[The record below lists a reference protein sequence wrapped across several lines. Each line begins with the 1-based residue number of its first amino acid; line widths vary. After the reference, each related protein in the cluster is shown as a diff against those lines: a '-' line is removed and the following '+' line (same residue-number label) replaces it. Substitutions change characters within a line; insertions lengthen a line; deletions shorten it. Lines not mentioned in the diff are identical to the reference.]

1 MPDYQII
8 PIERTHIDTS
18 GLILP
23 VQLEEISNHQWH
35 AWIES
40 SPDCASSGF
49 SKEEALSNL
58 KLLIKAYIDLFIFCN
73 KC

>member
-8 PIERTHIDTS
+8 PIERTYIDTF
-18 GLILP
+18 GLVLP
-23 VQLEEISNHQWH
+23 VQLEEISNQKWQ
-35 AWIES
+35 ARIES
-40 SPDCASSGF
+40 LPDCASSGF
-49 SKEEALSNL
+49 SKDEALSNL